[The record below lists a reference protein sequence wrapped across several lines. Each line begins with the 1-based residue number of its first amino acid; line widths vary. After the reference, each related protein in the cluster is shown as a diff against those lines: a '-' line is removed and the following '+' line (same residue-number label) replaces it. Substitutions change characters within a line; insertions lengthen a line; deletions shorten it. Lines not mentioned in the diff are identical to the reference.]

1 MIYSLVEN
9 DFKFQLQTETHQ
21 MILFDRIIV
30 EMPDKDRD
38 KSELLAGAKE
48 NGLCMIENV
57 RKLLGVVSCDCSR
70 QSVATMIF

>member
-30 EMPDKDRD
+30 EMSDKDRD

-48 NGLCMIENV
+48 NGPCIVENV
-57 RKLLGVVSCDCSR
+57 QKLLGVVSCDYSR